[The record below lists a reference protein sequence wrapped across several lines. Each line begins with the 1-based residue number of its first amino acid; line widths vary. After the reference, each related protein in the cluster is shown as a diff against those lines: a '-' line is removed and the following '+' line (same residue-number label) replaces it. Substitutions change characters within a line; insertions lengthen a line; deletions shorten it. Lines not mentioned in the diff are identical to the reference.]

1 MSGLAELCL
10 ASGCRVSGSDLA
22 LSAAA
27 RRLAA
32 KGVSICEGHAA
43 SNVPADAAALVM
55 SSAVPPGNPE
65 VAEARRRGL
74 PVLLR
79 GELLAE
85 FMRTRRGVA
94 VAGSHGKTST
104 TSMIAAAL
112 IHAGLDPTVLVGGT
126 LGALGGSNARLGAG
140 DLMAAET
147 DESDGSFLL
156 LSPEISVLTNVDREH
171 LEHYGTF
178 DNARAAFADFV
189 NRTAFYGASLVCV
202 DDGEVRAL
210 LPRLRR
216 RLITYGRS
224 EDASLRILGEQS
236 SAAGSV
242 WTLLD
247 RGRDLGT
254 FRLSL
259 LGAHNVLNATAAI
272 GACLAA
278 GAPLEAVREA
288 LASFQG
294 PGRRL
299 EVKGEAGGVTVV
311 DDYGHHPTE
320 IRATLEALRQARR
333 GRIVVLFQPHRYT
346 RTRALMEEFAGCFH
360 LADAVRVLDI
370 YAASEPPIEGV
381 TGGILAEKIRAA
393 GHPDAR
399 YAGSLEDAVAAVVG
413 ELRPGDVVL
422 TLGAGSITQ
431 AGDQILSGLREI
443 TAHA

>member
-1 MSGLAELCL
+1 
-10 ASGCRVSGSDLA
+10 
-22 LSAAA
+22 
-27 RRLAA
+27 
-32 KGVSICEGHAA
+32 
-43 SNVPADAAALVM
+43 
-55 SSAVPPGNPE
+55 
-65 VAEARRRGL
+65 
-74 PVLLR
+74 
-79 GELLAE
+79 
-85 FMRTRRGVA
+85 
-94 VAGSHGKTST
+94 
-104 TSMIAAAL
+104 
-112 IHAGLDPTVLVGGT
+112 
-126 LGALGGSNARLGAG
+126 
-140 DLMAAET
+140 MAAET